1 MKVEMLSKGN
11 IEKILKDNNIPY
23 STRYSGDKY
32 KVIELDK
39 QDAKRL
45 CNSEVDM
52 DGAWC
57 MISNGTGG
65 SLFDFVTVN
74 KESLI
79 GWSSNEDSYDNLL
92 DYLKSLG
99 VRDDENI
106 CHYAAGLARANG
118 MSMSRLFSIC
128 GG

>member
-23 STRYSGDKY
+23 STRYRGDKY

-45 CNSEVDM
+45 CNSEIDM
-52 DGAWC
+52 EGAWC
-57 MISNGTGG
+57 MMSNGAGG

-79 GWSSNEDSYDNLL
+79 GWSSKEDSYDNLL